1 MKNIYKFFCIFILV
15 IFSNQ
20 SYASIV
26 DGTIDSTHH
35 NAVVCENDSC
45 TSTST
50 SGINFG
56 YFTNQSSKNVHVY
69 DTNLRGYIWG
79 SSFGWVVLNCA
90 DTTSGCSSTNGNFK
104 VSNNYNGTLS
114 GYAWGD
120 SAGWINF
127 GPFSNS
133 STSPITINS
142 NGQFAGYAWSQNF
155 GWIKFDCGSGAS
167 YCVETDWRPRNTRPQ
182 CSDGIDNN
190 YNGEIDSGDSSCL
203 DSNGAYNP
211 NDNLEESGDKVF
223 GSLDYY
229 NSSIIKPGNNSFSRS
244 GSVSIP
250 NKNSVVG
257 SSKSFDNIVLNKDNN
272 TFNKSTETSNNLKQK
287 NIHKIYKWYFN
298 FIEYIKLIIHKIYL
312 FLGGIL

>member
-45 TSTST
+45 TPTST

-155 GWIKFDCGSGAS
+155 GWIKFDCDSGSA
-167 YCVETDWRPRNTRPQ
+167 YCVETDWRPRSTRPQ

-190 YNGEIDSGDSSCL
+190 SNGYIDNLDDSCL
-203 DSNGAYNP
+203 DSNGSYNP
-211 NDNLEESGDKVF
+211 NDNSEENNRVF
-223 GSLDYY
+223 GSVQPH
-229 NSSIIKPGNNSFSRS
+229 NSSVDRLEINSSSRLGNTI
-244 GSVSIP
+244 VP
-250 NKNSVVG
+250 NKSSVVS
-257 SSKSFDNIVLNKDNN
+257 SSKSFDNIVLSKDNN
-272 TFNKSTETSNNLKQK
+272 LNKSTKNDTNLKQK
-287 NIHKIYKWYFN
+287 NTNKIHSWYFD
-298 FIEYIKLIIHKIYL
+298 FIEYIKLIIRKIYL